1 MVACLANAPA
11 LRKHVSCLR
20 LERLVDTEQAFLH
33 FIPRRGIKNSAAFG
47 LPSLISN
54 AWCTAPRNPRIR
66 LLPPT
71 AQAQNPIAHNYLWLI
86 HKTLPL
92 VLSRLR
98 DLPPVQ
104 LSSLAP
110 LLWLVR
116 ASGSCFSLNTAKEL
130 RPPQPPL
137 AQERFSGNQTPL
149 ARPAVSGIDCCQL
162 RRYEADERH

>member
-1 MVACLANAPA
+1 MSESEKGR
-11 LRKHVSCLR
+11 RKNCHKPGKLILTFGSVLGKRSRRHVSCLR
-20 LERLVDTEQAFLH
+20 LEDHRLVDTEQAFLH
-33 FIPRRGIKNSAAFG
+33 FILWRGIKNSAAFG
-47 LPSLISN
+47 LPGLISN

-71 AQAQNPIAHNYLWLI
+71 AQAQNPIAHNCLWLI
-86 HKTLPL
+86 HKTLHL

-104 LSSLAP
+104 LSSLTP

-130 RPPQPPL
+130 RPPLTTACPG
-137 AQERFSGNQTPL
+137 AIFR
-149 ARPAVSGIDCCQL
+149 
-162 RRYEADERH
+162 